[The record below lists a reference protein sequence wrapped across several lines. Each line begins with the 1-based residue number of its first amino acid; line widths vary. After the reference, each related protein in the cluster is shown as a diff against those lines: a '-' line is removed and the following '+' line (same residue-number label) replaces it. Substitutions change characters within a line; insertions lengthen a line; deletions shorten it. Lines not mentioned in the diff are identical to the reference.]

1 MNKTVGGLRGRRLME
16 VLSWAH
22 PASLDSAPAPADAIT
37 ACLAAAAD
45 APPARATRPPRS
57 APAQRGAAGLRRWP
71 GWLAPVAA
79 AAAVAAVIAASL
91 AISGGIARRP
101 AGAGAAVRGAAA
113 VARVPRY
120 FVALTNELPGPA
132 AVGATATGKVLG
144 TVAPPRSY
152 PLFTMVSAARDGRT
166 FVFAAERG
174 LNSVTDRLYRLVLS
188 RSGHPGRLT
197 PLPIP
202 PIPPQTGG
210 ISGLA
215 VSPDGSKV
223 AVAVLGSGHDPSRIS
238 VFSLATGA
246 GRDWTWPGEG
256 RVEWVVPVGVNE
268 FAARSLSWQADNR
281 TLLFQV
287 YTGLNSRNAHGQARL
302 LDTAAPA
309 GSLLAAST
317 PVPIPSAE
325 LAPWGKHPPVTLNT
339 EPLLLTGDGTRIV
352 ATTYHPTGRFH
363 SKLTISEFSV
373 RTGKLVRVVYRQRS
387 GIEPSGGSALWV
399 NGSGTVMIASHGLGG
414 YRAVVGVQTLTTF
427 TPLPAGVQHYFRTGQ
442 PAW

>member
-1 MNKTVGGLRGRRLME
+1 M
-16 VLSWAH
+16 
-22 PASLDSAPAPADAIT
+22 
-37 ACLAAAAD
+37 
-45 APPARATRPPRS
+45 
-57 APAQRGAAGLRRWP
+57 
-71 GWLAPVAA
+71 
-79 AAAVAAVIAASL
+79 
-91 AISGGIARRP
+91 
-101 AGAGAAVRGAAA
+101 
-113 VARVPRY
+113 
-120 FVALTNELPGPA
+120 
-132 AVGATATGKVLG
+132 VGATATGKVLG

-152 PLFTMVSAARDGRT
+152 PLFTMVSAARDDRT
-166 FVFAAERG
+166 FVFAAARG
-174 LNSVTDRLYRLVLS
+174 LNSVTARLYRLVLS

-210 ISGLA
+210 VSGLA

-246 GRDWTWPGEG
+246 GRDWTWPGKG
-256 RVEWVVPVGVNE
+256 SVEWVVPAGVDE

-281 TLLFQV
+281 TLLFEV
-287 YTGLNSRNAHGQARL
+287 HTGTHAGINAQARL

-325 LAPWGKHPPVTLNT
+325 LAPWVKNPPPIALNP
-339 EPLLLTGDGTRIV
+339 EPLLLTGDGTKIV
-352 ATTYHPTGRFH
+352 AVTWAPRQRSRFNV
-363 SKLTISEFSV
+363 TISEFSV
-373 RTGKLVRVVYRQRS
+373 RTGKLVRVVYRHRS
-387 GIEPSGGSALWV
+387 GAEPSAPDVFWV
-399 NGSGTVMIASHGLGG
+399 NGSGAVMIASHALPGSGA
-414 YRAVVGVQTLTTF
+414 RSAVVGVQTPATF